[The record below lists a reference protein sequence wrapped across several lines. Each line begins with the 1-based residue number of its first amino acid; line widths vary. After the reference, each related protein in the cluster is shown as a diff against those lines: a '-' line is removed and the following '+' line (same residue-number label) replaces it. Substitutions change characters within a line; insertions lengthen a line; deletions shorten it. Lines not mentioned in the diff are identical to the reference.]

1 VLLLLL
7 ARLARARAILE
18 IGTLAGYG
26 TIRLARGLAPGGHLV
41 SLEAVPEHAAVA
53 RANVERAGLDA
64 VIEVRVGPA
73 LETLPRLEDDD
84 PAPFDL
90 ISVTPTIRTGRCASA
105 GPGL

>member
-1 VLLLLL
+1 
-7 ARLARARAILE
+7 
-18 IGTLAGYG
+18 
-26 TIRLARGLAPGGHLV
+26 V
-41 SLEAVPEHAAVA
+41 SLESVPEHAAVA